1 MDGPGLGTLLQKDAL
16 NASGLHDIPPASSEL
31 VRKHDFAPASSRG
44 TPEAHDARCIDTS
57 RIAPLSDNG
66 ASGSNTTSRKGD
78 ESFSPKAGK
87 PVADFEDDA
96 VAGAEE
102 DNTESPDRTLVDVT
116 DMHDGPITPQF
127 YRHGRNFSVDST
139 ATTVRKSAP
148 RTLRAQKNNNGGLLQ
163 FRASAAK
170 LNDATPTRA
179 HRRNMSLTL
188 PIPTIVSQA
197 GSSQRTQV
205 QACTPKRPSMA
216 VQAEGE
222 LQYKYRHI
230 FVGTA
235 SLDDFLSTLETS
247 TFTSTMKLAVMK
259 AFTALASK
267 EQHLYRRNSINSDKW
282 DLVTRITLDVPE
294 FDCITMAR
302 VRLGPIT
309 LQQFLDSIPFDSNGE
324 TSLLATVEAFMNASR
339 IDAELRCGGNK
350 AQVFRAWLVSQDRAE
365 E

>member
-1 MDGPGLGTLLQKDAL
+1 
-16 NASGLHDIPPASSEL
+16 
-31 VRKHDFAPASSRG
+31 
-44 TPEAHDARCIDTS
+44 
-57 RIAPLSDNG
+57 
-66 ASGSNTTSRKGD
+66 
-78 ESFSPKAGK
+78 
-87 PVADFEDDA
+87 
-96 VAGAEE
+96 
-102 DNTESPDRTLVDVT
+102 
-116 DMHDGPITPQF
+116 
-127 YRHGRNFSVDST
+127 
-139 ATTVRKSAP
+139 
-148 RTLRAQKNNNGGLLQ
+148 
-163 FRASAAK
+163 
-170 LNDATPTRA
+170 
-179 HRRNMSLTL
+179 
-188 PIPTIVSQA
+188 
-197 GSSQRTQV
+197 
-205 QACTPKRPSMA
+205 MA

-302 VRLGPIT
+302 
-309 LQQFLDSIPFDSNGE
+309 QFLDSIPFDSNGE